1 MAPKETH
8 ILIVGAGAVGCF
20 YGSRLHEPSRGVHV
34 SLVCRSNYKAIAAGG
49 VQMQTRNFGNYTFRP
64 HRVFSSIEHAAASSD
79 AGGSSASSSSSS
91 SSSASD
97 SIRWDYVVVTTKALP
112 DIVDDA
118 AQIRALVYPGHSAVV
133 LIQNGVGIERPHRLA
148 FPSNPIIS
156 AVTVISAE
164 QIAQGVIR
172 QNRWMRIH
180 LGAFYADGPNAG
192 KPARELEA
200 ASEGSVKT
208 LVDLLHAGGVSDASA
223 HSAAE
228 LQLIRWHKLTIN
240 SAFNP
245 SAVLSGG
252 STNSA
257 MALDPE
263 LRIHVRGIMQE
274 IWETAPRILGQEFD
288 AHLAKPDKI
297 LTSTERNTSGRPS
310 MLVDWEHGRPMELE
324 VILGNPIRIAREH
337 GIEMPRMQTLY
348 ALLKMAQTKRDE
360 VKKAAKTAQGE
371 GGQAGA
377 RAKL

>member
-1 MAPKETH
+1 MSAASSSTPVH

-20 YGSRLHEPSRGVHV
+20 YGSRLHDASRGVLV
-34 SLVCRSNYKAIAAGG
+34 SLVCRSNYKAIAASG
-49 VQMQTRNFGNYTFRP
+49 VKMETRNFGNYNFTP
-64 HRVFSSIEHAAASSD
+64 HRVFSSIEHAAASTD
-79 AGGSSASSSSSS
+79 TSASSSSSS
-91 SSSASD
+91 SA
-97 SIRWDYVVVTTKALP
+97 IRWDYIVVTTKALP

-118 AQIRALVYPGHSAVV
+118 AQIRALVAPSHSAIV

-148 FPSNPIIS
+148 FPTNPILS
-156 AVTVISAE
+156 SVTVISAE

-180 LGAFYADGPNAG
+180 LGAFYTDAPSA
-192 KPARELEA
+192 PPPSRELQTQ
-200 ASEGSVKT
+200 SEQANSR
-208 LVDLLHAGGVSDASA
+208 LVDLLQAGGVSDASA
-223 HSAAE
+223 HSPAE

-263 LRIHVRGIMQE
+263 LRIHVRGVMQE
-274 IWETAPRILGQEFD
+274 IWETAPRILGQPFD
-288 AHLAKPDKI
+288 SHLATPDKI

-310 MLVDWEHGRPMELE
+310 MLVDWEQGRPMELE

-337 GIEMPRMQTLY
+337 GLEMPRLQSLY
-348 ALLKMAQTKRDE
+348 ALLKMAQSRRDE
-360 VKKAAKTAQGE
+360 ARKAAKSKAQ
-371 GGQAGA
+371 
-377 RAKL
+377 AKL

>member
-1 MAPKETH
+1 MSQQQTH

-34 SLVCRSNYKAIAAGG
+34 SLVCRSNYKAIAASG
-49 VQMQTRNFGNYTFRP
+49 VQMQTRNFGNYTFTP
-64 HRVFSSIEHAAASSD
+64 HRVFSSIDHAAASTD
-79 AGGSSASSSSSS
+79 TSSSSSS
-91 SSSASD
+91 STST
-97 SIRWDYVVVTTKALP
+97 IRWDYIIVTTKALP

-118 AQIRALVYPGHSAVV
+118 AQIKPLVADGHSAIV

-148 FPSNPIIS
+148 FPANPVIS

-164 QIAQGVIR
+164 QISQGVIR

-180 LGAFYADGPNAG
+180 LGAFYSDGPKSS
-192 KPARELEA
+192 KPSASFEK
-200 ASEGSVKT
+200 ASEGAVGR
-208 LVDLLHAGGVSDASA
+208 LVDLLKAGGVSDASS
-223 HSAAE
+223 HTSAE

-257 MALDPE
+257 MSLDPE
-263 LRIHVRGIMQE
+263 LRLHVRGIMQE
-274 IWETAPRILGQEFD
+274 IWDTAPKILGQPFD
-288 AHLAKPDKI
+288 SHLATPDQI
-297 LTSTERNTSGRPS
+297 LKSTERNTSGRPS

-337 GIEMPRMQTLY
+337 GLEMPRMQSLY
-348 ALLKMAQTKRDE
+348 ALLTMAQRRRDE
-360 VKKAAKTAQGE
+360 AWKAEKTQGK
-371 GGQAGA
+371 
-377 RAKL
+377 AKL